1 MIGRTQAK
9 GYALAELTFTDAAEI
24 PSYASSYIRSMVSQ
38 GILSGY
44 AEGDFRPNANITRG
58 QMAKIIYTML

>member
-1 MIGRTQAK
+1 MLFRS
-9 GYALAELTFTDAAEI
+9 